1 MIYNYNDFL
10 LESYLFASKYFI
22 DVLKNINDDISNDL
36 SKLIFNDVNTK
47 YNALNITDKNDIIS
61 FIPDSQYN
69 DKINQGI
76 NPIDLFS
83 DSNNKTSV
91 GRIVRKI
98 LKDNNKEYS
107 DQELEAFVNKFKATW
122 SKFKKTNDDIRL
134 VSGEEIRFWYL
145 QDNYNDDA
153 LAGYG
158 TLGKSCMRFDECQ
171 FYFDIYVKNPDVCR
185 LLIFTNDENE
195 LMARA
200 LVWETSKGKYLD
212 RVYYTNPE
220 EENLLNDWTE
230 NNLDCDLYWTNGSIP
245 RFEVNLSVGGNFKF
259 YPYLDSI
266 PYYSPT
272 SNKLYNYIADEPTLF
287 FLQDDDGTYVD
298 VSEVYCDYLDT
309 YAKKSNCFWSNIHNS
324 YLPMYLCL
332 YSTYYNDFVFKD
344 DVVYL
349 ASVDGYVLIDDV
361 IKDEDG
367 NYTLRE
373 D

>member
-145 QDNYNDDA
+145 EHNYNDDA
-153 LAGYG
+153 LAGY
-158 TLGKSCMRFDECQ
+158 
-171 FYFDIYVKNPDVCR
+171 
-185 LLIFTNDENE
+185 
-195 LMARA
+195 
-200 LVWETSKGKYLD
+200 
-212 RVYYTNPE
+212 
-220 EENLLNDWTE
+220 
-230 NNLDCDLYWTNGSIP
+230 
-245 RFEVNLSVGGNFKF
+245 
-259 YPYLDSI
+259 
-266 PYYSPT
+266 
-272 SNKLYNYIADEPTLF
+272 
-287 FLQDDDGTYVD
+287 
-298 VSEVYCDYLDT
+298 
-309 YAKKSNCFWSNIHNS
+309 
-324 YLPMYLCL
+324 
-332 YSTYYNDFVFKD
+332 
-344 DVVYL
+344 
-349 ASVDGYVLIDDV
+349 
-361 IKDEDG
+361 
-367 NYTLRE
+367 
-373 D
+373 